1 MTVEYE
7 NDGHTEEAML
17 WMLAVLVKR
26 AGGSVKFTEEDDVEG
41 YMMYTIGRDL
51 ATGMVLRVVPES
63 QIGRA

>member
-1 MTVEYE
+1 MTIEYE
-7 NDGHTEEAML
+7 HDSHTHEAML

-41 YMMYTIGRDL
+41 YMMYTIGHDL